1 MYLMIIK
8 NKFLYTLLF
17 LSMVHMTH
25 AQDILKDLEAASVE
39 DSQPT
44 IATFKGTHISIG
56 HSVETRK
63 KGVLEISSMNRFWN
77 RPIPDSERVQTFAA
91 DKWNSRIG
99 VDYGISDRLTVG
111 AGYGTGYRSIDV
123 YGKYRLFYQRDS
135 GSKFPFSITLFQGGV
150 YRNKSSFKRILS
162 DVNDPTSTIEIRSEN
177 KFAATTQLLIARK
190 FSRNFSFQIAPT
202 YIYRAED
209 KLVDG
214 ANPNHFALGF
224 GARYKVSNHVSII
237 SEYYYVANPVDF
249 VDTYGPFSLG
259 ANWEVSDLL
268 LQFKLTNAR
277 NLVEDKFIIKTE
289 NNFNFR
295 DGNLHFGFHATY
307 FIQL

>member
-1 MYLMIIK
+1 MIQGI
-8 NKFLYTLLF
+8 Y
-17 LSMVHMTH
+17 
-25 AQDILKDLEAASVE
+25 AQDILKDLEAETVE

-77 RPIPDSERVQTFAA
+77 RPIPDSERTQTFVV
-91 DKWNSRIG
+91 DEWNGRLG
-99 VDYGISDRLTVG
+99 LDYGVSDRFTVG
-111 AGYGTGYRSIDV
+111 AGYGTGYKSIDV

-135 GSKFPFSITLFQGGV
+135 GTKFPFSITLFQGGV
-150 YRNKSSFKRILS
+150 YRGKSSFKGMLYEAPS
-162 DVNDPTSTIEIRSEN
+162 VQKEVPSKN
-177 KFAATTQLLIARK
+177 KFAATTQVLIARK
-190 FSRNFSFQIAPT
+190 ISRNFSLQIAPT
-202 YIYRAED
+202 YVYRAED
-209 KLVDG
+209 KLADG
-214 ANPNHFALGF
+214 GDSNHFAIGF
-224 GARYKVSNHVSII
+224 GGRYKVSNHVSIV

-259 ANWEVSDLL
+259 ANWELSDLL

-277 NLVEDKFIIKTE
+277 NLVEDKYIIKTE

-295 DGNLHFGFHATY
+295 DGNFHFGFHATY

>member
-1 MYLMIIK
+1 MIQGI
-8 NKFLYTLLF
+8 Y
-17 LSMVHMTH
+17 
-25 AQDILKDLEAASVE
+25 AQDILKDLEDE
-39 DSQPT
+39 TIEEPQPT

-77 RPIPDSERVQTFAA
+77 IPRSDSERSQAFAA
-91 DKWNSRIG
+91 DKWNSRVG
-99 VDYGISDRLTVG
+99 VDYGLSDRFTVG
-111 AGYGTGYRSIDV
+111 AGYATGYRSVDV

-135 GSKFPFSITLFQGGV
+135 GTKFPFSITLFQGGV
-150 YRNKSSFKRILS
+150 YRGKSSFKGLISQRAS
-162 DVNDPTSTIEIRSEN
+162 GDVEVPSRN
-177 KFAATTQLLIARK
+177 KFASTTQLLIARK

-202 YIYRAED
+202 FIHRAED
-209 KLVDG
+209 KLAEDG
-214 ANPNHFALGF
+214 NPNHFAIGF
-224 GARYKVSNHVSII
+224 GGRYKVSNHVSIV

-249 VDTYGPFSLG
+249 VDTYGAFSLG
-259 ANWEVSDLL
+259 ANWEVSDIL

-277 NLVEDKFIIKTE
+277 NFVEDKFIIKTE
-289 NNFNFR
+289 NNFNFK

>member
-1 MYLMIIK
+1 MIQGI
-8 NKFLYTLLF
+8 
-17 LSMVHMTH
+17 H
-25 AQDILKDLEAASVE
+25 AQDILKDLEAETVE

-77 RPIPDSERVQTFAA
+77 RPIPDSERTQAFIA
-91 DKWNSRIG
+91 DEWNGRLG
-99 VDYGISDRLTVG
+99 LDYGVLDRFTIG
-111 AGYGTGYRSIDV
+111 AGYGTDNKSIDV

-135 GSKFPFSITLFQGGV
+135 GNTFPFSITLFQGGV
-150 YRNKSSFKRILS
+150 YRDKSSFRVPLYEGS
-162 DVNDPTSTIEIRSEN
+162 SIEKEVPSKN

-190 FSRNFSFQIAPT
+190 ISRNFSLQIAPT
-202 YIYRAED
+202 FVYRSED
-209 KLVDG
+209 KLVED
-214 ANPNHFALGF
+214 ASPNYFALGF
-224 GARYKVSNHVSII
+224 GARYKVSNHVSIV

-249 VDTYGPFSLG
+249 VDTYAPFSLG
-259 ANWEVSDLL
+259 ANWELSDLL

-277 NLVEDKFIIKTE
+277 DLVEDQFIIKTG

-295 DGNLHFGFHATY
+295 DGNFHVGFHATY